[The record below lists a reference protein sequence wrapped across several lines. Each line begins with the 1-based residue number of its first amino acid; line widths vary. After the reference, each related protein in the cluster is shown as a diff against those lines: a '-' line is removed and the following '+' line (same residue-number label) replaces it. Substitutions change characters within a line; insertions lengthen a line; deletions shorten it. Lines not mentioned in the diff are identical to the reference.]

1 MSGPSDTRHT
11 EAVIFDPLA
20 ALSHYRPDFQ
30 PEDQRA
36 DKAQRCHPHHDRRQ
50 PTQGSRPTKNGE
62 LAHDQWIVAI
72 EERQRGAR

>member
-11 EAVIFDPLA
+11 EAVIFDPLG

-30 PEDQRA
+30 PKTSELIKPRDAIPITIVANQLKVR
-36 DKAQRCHPHHDRRQ
+36 DRREMVNL
-50 PTQGSRPTKNGE
+50 PMTNGF
-62 LAHDQWIVAI
+62 VAI